1 VCLCYLGN
9 WPFVL
14 LSPLLLLLDTLL
26 RRHSGT
32 GIVSRTNRNRL
43 QNLKQIKLPF
53 KFTILDRSRL
63 TLTAKFLSGKSV
75 FQLLSNAITDYWIYN
90 CDVSL
95 LQNYEYLE
103 FQTSLLFH
111 KNFMEK
117 SQNFKAFPKIFQE
130 ISKTMRKQ
138 CSHMFN
144 FQMTLEDCVFV

>member
-63 TLTAKFLSGKSV
+63 TLTAKFLSGTR
-75 FQLLSNAITDYWIYN
+75 LLAIGFIIVTCHCYKIMNIW
-90 CDVSL
+90 
-95 LQNYEYLE
+95 
-103 FQTSLLFH
+103 
-111 KNFMEK
+111 
-117 SQNFKAFPKIFQE
+117 NFKHLFYSTKILWRSHK
-130 ISKTMRKQ
+130 ISKRSLKYFRRYQKQ
-138 CSHMFN
+138 CENNARISLTFK
-144 FQMTLEDCVFV
+144 

>member
-63 TLTAKFLSGKSV
+63 TLTAKFLSGTR
-75 FQLLSNAITDYWIYN
+75 LLAIGFII
-90 CDVSL
+90 V
-95 LQNYEYLE
+95 

-138 CSHMFN
+138 CSHKFN